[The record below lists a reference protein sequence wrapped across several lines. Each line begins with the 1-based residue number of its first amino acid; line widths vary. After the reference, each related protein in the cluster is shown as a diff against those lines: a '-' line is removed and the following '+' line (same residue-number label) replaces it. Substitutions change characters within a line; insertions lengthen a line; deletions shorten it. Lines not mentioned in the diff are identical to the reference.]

1 MKDLDIRL
9 GDLFRIKKEY
19 LLSNQ
24 VPDDSGIEENLSIG
38 ILTRIQPPD
47 YSPEHKSIVLN
58 NISAY
63 EDASLDDIMEES
75 MYKIIF
81 MRIDKTY
88 WFPEYKFIQMFTPL
102 VSKKKVERIVK

>member
-1 MKDLDIRL
+1 MKDIDIRL
-9 GDLFRIKKEY
+9 GDLFSIKKEF
-19 LLSNQ
+19 LLQNL
-24 VPDDSGIEENLSIG
+24 VPENSGIEENLSIG
-38 ILTRIQPPD
+38 ILTRIQLPD
-47 YSPEHKSIVLN
+47 GSDEHKNLVLN
-58 NISAY
+58 NTSDY

-75 MYKIIF
+75 MYKIMF

>member
-9 GDLFRIKKEY
+9 GDLFRIKKEF
-19 LLSNQ
+19 LLQNL
-24 VPDDSGIEENLSIG
+24 VPKNSGIEENLSIG
-38 ILTRIQPPD
+38 ILTRIQLPD
-47 YSPEHKSIVLN
+47 GSDEHKSIVLN
-58 NISAY
+58 NTSDY

-75 MYKIIF
+75 MYKIMF

-102 VSKKKVERIVK
+102 VSKRK

>member
-9 GDLFRIKKEY
+9 GDLFRIKKEF
-19 LLSNQ
+19 LLQNL
-24 VPDDSGIEENLSIG
+24 VPKNSGIEENLSIG
-38 ILTRIQPPD
+38 ILTRIQLPD
-47 YSPEHKSIVLN
+47 GSDEHKNIVFN
-58 NISAY
+58 NTSDY

-75 MYKIIF
+75 MYKIMF

-102 VSKKKVERIVK
+102 VSKRK